1 MLISKK
7 EYLPPHVKRLNLS
20 YLNESVDSVEK
31 NKPYLDKVVD
41 KLKHYTT
48 FIKQSAFNGWTNFY
62 IAKVPFTGGNNWVI
76 EWFGKNI
83 ESGFGFKDSFKKE
96 MEDVYGLNPLE
107 REYVY
112 MKFTSYLI
120 NEFKRL
126 DKTLKK

>member
-1 MLISKK
+1 
-7 EYLPPHVKRLNLS
+7 
-20 YLNESVDSVEK
+20 
-31 NKPYLDKVVD
+31 
-41 KLKHYTT
+41 
-48 FIKQSAFNGWTNFY
+48 
-62 IAKVPFTGGNNWVI
+62 
-76 EWFGKNI
+76 
-83 ESGFGFKDSFKKE
+83 